1 MNLRKHT
8 VCFVDDDPEEIRRF
22 RDNLDC
28 EFVIA
33 AGTSIDEALTEL
45 RKKGRKKPDL
55 FILDLY
61 FPEGGRNTEEEVSK
75 IHSARVAFLK
85 AQVKFLTVL
94 AQCRQAPHGGLEL
107 ARDLDN
113 EFGSIAYIFFTRKGM
128 LEDAN
133 RAFKYGALKIIKK
146 PDPNESEME
155 DRSISDAYDIAF
167 KNNAGQIAQEIKD
180 AIKIST
186 WWWRNKKT
194 VIGFLIGVLS
204 SLIGGI
210 TLIILS

>member
-8 VCFVDDDPEEIRRF
+8 VCFVDDDPDEIRRF

-28 EFVIA
+28 EFVIG
-33 AGTSIDEALTEL
+33 AGTSIDEALKEL

-61 FPEGGRNTEEEVSK
+61 FPEGGGNTEEEVSK
-75 IHSARVAFLK
+75 MHSSREAFLE

-94 AQCRQAPHGGLEL
+94 AQCRQSSHGGLEL

-113 EFGSIAYIFFTRKGM
+113 EFGSIAYLFFTRKGT

-133 RAFKYGALKIIKK
+133 RAFKYGALKVIKK
-146 PDPNESEME
+146 PDPNKSEKE
-155 DRSISDAYDIAF
+155 DKSISDAYDIAF
-167 KNNAGQIAQEIKD
+167 KNNAGQIAHEIRD
-180 AIKIST
+180 AIKITT

-210 TLIILS
+210 TLIILN